1 MRIEY
6 LNENALKLAFE
17 EFGLT
22 KDDILSLPDNE
33 ELRQDMLD
41 KLSEIEA
48 DEIQAVS
55 DDGEEPDRLKAV
67 SSLITA
73 ITYEPA
79 EEDIAD

>member
-1 MRIEY
+1 M
-6 LNENALKLAFE
+6 KLAFE

-22 KDDILSLPDNE
+22 KDDILSLPDYE

-41 KLSEIEA
+41 KLCVIEA

-73 ITYEPA
+73 ITDEPT